1 MPVNSGYVGQGKP
14 ETTPKQVHMFSV
26 RRAAILSVLPIA
38 TALFAAAPAGPAT
51 AAGASTPAQY
61 HRPILTLG
69 ANHSSNWSGYNQG
82 TVEQGSK
89 LFNQISG
96 DWNVPT
102 ATQHKA
108 GEAEN
113 SSNWIGIGGGCVDAG
128 CTVTDATLIQ
138 TGTEQDVAT
147 NGTASYSAWWEIIP
161 APSLTISTMTVH
173 PGDHMHANIA
183 ELAPFSEVWTI
194 TIQDVSTGQS
204 FTQTVPYPSSHLT
217 AEWITETPTLISTSG
232 TSLAAMPN
240 LSGSTFSAAKTNSAN
255 AGLKPAEEIQLVNSS
270 GQVLATP
277 SAPNGTGDG
286 FSVCTYATTC

>member
-1 MPVNSGYVGQGKP
+1 MATFV
-14 ETTPKQVHMFSV
+14 
-26 RRAAILSVLPIA
+26 AAP
-38 TALFAAAPAGPAT
+38 PAGPA
-51 AAGASTPAQY
+51 AAGASTPAKS
-61 HRPILTLG
+61 HRLIIPFG
-69 ANHSSNWSGYNQG
+69 ANKSNNWSGYNQG
-82 TVEQGSK
+82 TLEQGTK

-96 DWNVPT
+96 TWTVPT

-113 SSNWIGIGGGCVDAG
+113 SSSWIGIGGGCIDAN
-128 CTVTDATLIQ
+128 CTATDATLIQ

-161 APSLTISTMTVH
+161 APSLTISTMTVS
-173 PGDHMHANIA
+173 PGDTMHAKIA
-183 ELAPFSEVWTI
+183 EIVPLTDVWTI
-194 TIQDVSTGQS
+194 TLQDLTKGET

-240 LSGSTFSAAKTNSAN
+240 LTGASFSAAKTNSAS
-255 AGLKPAEEIQLVNSS
+255 AGLKASEEIQLVNTS

-277 SAPNGTGDG
+277 SAPNATADG
-286 FSVCTYATTC
+286 FTVCTYAATC

>member
-1 MPVNSGYVGQGKP
+1 
-14 ETTPKQVHMFSV
+14 MFSA
-26 RRAAILSVLPIA
+26 RRATIPTLFTVLP
-38 TALFAAAPAGPAT
+38 LMAAFVAASPAGPA
-51 AAGASTPAQY
+51 AAGASTPAKS
-61 HRPILTLG
+61 HRLIIPFG
-69 ANHSSNWSGYNQG
+69 ANKSNNWSGYNQG
-82 TVEQGSK
+82 TLEQGTK

-96 DWNVPT
+96 TWTVPT

-113 SSNWIGIGGGCVDAG
+113 SSSWIGIGGGCIDAN
-128 CTVTDATLIQ
+128 CTATDATLIQ

-161 APSLTISTMTVH
+161 APSLTISTMTVS
-173 PGDHMHANIA
+173 PGDTMHANIA
-183 ELAPFSEVWTI
+183 EIVPLSDVWTI
-194 TIQDVSTGQS
+194 TLQDLTKGET

-240 LSGSTFSAAKTNSAN
+240 LTGASFSAAKTNSAS
-255 AGLKPAEEIQLVNSS
+255 AGLKASEEIQLVNTS

-277 SAPNGTGDG
+277 SAPNATANG
-286 FSVCTYATTC
+286 FTVCTYAATC